1 MAYPFPYGAMPF
13 FPPAPVDYSRGRTS
27 SRDRSRSRSRSRD
40 RRTGGSSS
48 NSSSNR
54 GMSQSENRRTG
65 GDSART
71 AQTIF
76 VSGIHPRVEDM
87 DLFEFF
93 SHAGRVDDI
102 QLIKEPRTGKSKGL
116 AYIEMSSVDEARK
129 ASMLNGQLVGGYPIT
144 IVMCTPQGP
153 VSNAPSAQAANRPA
167 KPVPSPDS
175 IRLYVGSL
183 HFYITEKVSDDTPS
197 TQRCAH
203 ALYMLFFFLSTFH
216 TLPSTFPLSC

>member
-48 NSSSNR
+48 NSNR

-153 VSNAPSAQAANRPA
+153 VSNAPSAQAANRPS

-183 HFYITEKVSDDTPS
+183 HFYITEKVSTYSDAHTRS
-197 TQRCAH
+197 TC
-203 ALYMLFFFLSTFH
+203 YFFFLSTFH

>member
-48 NSSSNR
+48 SRS

-129 ASMLNGQLVGGYPIT
+129 ASMLNGQMVGGYPIT

-153 VSNAPSAQAANRPA
+153 VANNPSSLAASRPS
-167 KPVPSPDS
+167 KPVPSPNS

-183 HFYITEKVSDDTPS
+183 HFYITEKVRNTAIRCTHAVPHTAFFHFPPLLPFLFLLM
-197 TQRCAH
+197 TQ
-203 ALYMLFFFLSTFH
+203 S
-216 TLPSTFPLSC
+216 